1 LKGLRGPFIL
11 ALNDLPEG
19 RQIFAGFHTK
29 AVDTHYALAGQ
40 GAQAA
45 REVIVSPR
53 VEQMRTSW

>member
-1 LKGLRGPFIL
+1 LKGLPGPFTL
-11 ALNDLPEG
+11 SLNDLREV
-19 RQIFAGFHTK
+19 REIFAGFQIE
-29 AVDTHYALAGQ
+29 AVGTHYALAGQ